1 MQENID
7 IALLLNLELSFNK
20 SVIGEMGTCLG
31 PGHDH
36 GAIYIDLL
44 DQIYAMAEEV
54 EISEYCVRV
63 NKDNGRAPL

>member
-1 MQENID
+1 
-7 IALLLNLELSFNK
+7 
-20 SVIGEMGTCLG
+20 MGTCLG